1 MGYIGETKR
10 ELRLRIGEHR
20 GSITR
25 KLKNSIGRHFNK
37 CHGKKPEAFLRV
49 VGIEKVRPEKND
61 QLRKIRESQM
71 DQPLSFNKI
80 WGKQKRLRNLNFLEI
95 N

>member
-10 ELRLRIGEHR
+10 QLRVRIEEHH

-25 KLKNSIGRHFNK
+25 KVKNSVGRHFIK
-37 CHGKKPEAFLRV
+37 GHGKKPEAYLRV

-61 QLRKIRESQM
+61 LLRKARESRWIN
-71 DQPLSFNKI
+71 LYHSTRFGANK
-80 WGKQKRLRNLNFLEI
+80 RD
-95 N
+95 

>member
-10 ELRLRIGEHR
+10 ELRLRIGEQS
-20 GSITR
+20 GSIIR

-61 QLRKIRESQM
+61 QLREIRKSRWIN
-71 DQPLSFNKI
+71 LYHSTRLGANKRD
-80 WGKQKRLRNLNFLEI
+80 K
-95 N
+95 